1 MKKLTIL
8 IMLAVIAV
16 SSCTSKKAATTE
28 KSPADVVAEVKKN
41 YSEAQMAEG
50 KTLWQGSCNKCHKLH
65 DGPEYSVN
73 KWENVLPRM
82 FNRAKLNADNAGKVR
97 AYLLANAKM

>member
-16 SSCTSKKAATTE
+16 SSCTSKKVATST
-28 KSPADVVAEVKKN
+28 KSPADIIADVKKN
-41 YSEAQMAEG
+41 YTEADMAAG
-50 KTLWQGSCNKCHKLH
+50 KTLWQENCNKCHKLH

-82 FNRAKLNADNAGKVR
+82 TKRAKLDDAQGGKVR
-97 AYLLANAKM
+97 AYLLANAKI